1 MKIFRT
7 LMITLA
13 AAALLL
19 GAHASA
25 DPVQLDASGTVTS
38 ATGTWAGDVS
48 SPFTASVIIDLDSA
62 NAYAINIDS
71 PSGTRWTF
79 LTPHIP
85 SSDPYKA
92 VFAGAF
98 GSLDSHV
105 VTVETLDNL
114 DLDAAGN
121 PFGLSGIAD
130 IMTIQGSTI
139 VVACMP
145 IEDPDIDPLTGECNN
160 PSAVELEG
168 DEFLLI
174 LAHTT
179 DWFSGNN
186 LPTSIPD
193 QSGLIGVA
201 GEGRRMDNSVEIAES
216 EITYSSFTVSPFT
229 AVPALGPIA
238 IGVTAGLL
246 GILGM
251 RRIRG

>member
-98 GSLDSHV
+98 GSLDSRV

-139 VVACMP
+139 VVPCMP
-145 IEDPDIDPLTGECNN
+145 PDIDPVTGECND
-160 PSAVELEG
+160 PSSVELEG